1 MYKEHQSALWAVPR
15 PIRLRRNG
23 TNIGVTLPQAS
34 VISRSFPGH
43 LPCTFLHVKVRKISS
58 SEILVVFKVSECE
71 EWNDTQ
77 TLPFFLRFLRYGPL
91 NRIYFFFA
99 DLLTPFSF
107 FTEKKKKLKRK
118 RVKFECIDQTTCER
132 WLSVRSPA
140 FSILSKTTK
149 IAIRTMSR
157 GTSYFIS
164 VCIRRQVFIK
174 RFPANLS
181 N

>member
-1 MYKEHQSALWAVPR
+1 MHCGLSRVRSGWEGMGPILELLFPR
-15 PIRLRRNG
+15 P
-23 TNIGVTLPQAS
+23 
-34 VISRSFPGH
+34 RSFPGH
-43 LPCTFLHVKVRKISS
+43 LPRTFLHVKVRKISS
-58 SEILVVFKVSECE
+58 SEILVVFRVSECE

-91 NRIYFFFA
+91 NRIYFFLCRPL
-99 DLLTPFSF
+99 DTF
-107 FTEKKKKLKRK
+107 FFFYWKKKKFKRK